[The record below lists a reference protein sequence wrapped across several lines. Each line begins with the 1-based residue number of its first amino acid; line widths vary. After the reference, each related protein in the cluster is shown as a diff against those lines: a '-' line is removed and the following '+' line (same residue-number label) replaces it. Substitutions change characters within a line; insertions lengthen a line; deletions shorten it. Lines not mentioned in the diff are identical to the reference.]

1 MHSKVHNH
9 APNFD
14 FDRMSNA
21 LFAVQSL
28 AQYQF
33 LDGYVNLAKWDE
45 PQQKRMEAA
54 LALPKDGVP
63 SPQMTEDRALLMHE
77 ITHFL
82 DATTT
87 LWGQEFTWRKI
98 NAAKL
103 IKNGEDE
110 DKVHVAVEALMLNLS
125 ELAAHHALRK
135 ATEVETL
142 RSDLVMVHQLVRDER
157 HGLLISFHLM
167 DSGRIIHTIPLSMR
181 SILEANAYANE
192 NLLRISDARR
202 NPDAKIA
209 AVEQKLIENTL
220 IKALANPEL
229 SEYTILIRLTRLH
242 FPQLDL
248 EQQLVLVAVLAR
260 FCLDVDSL
268 SMSAISPHLD
278 FQNAFLGEAIKMDLR
293 RGASRAVLFIKTVFG
308 IYSEIEEGVSSGL
321 MDLLMND
328 PKRAIIQFWTERVGL
343 QIDILADKEFMLEGM
358 PSGSGLLD
366 EQIFAKTSQHNR
378 ALLKN
383 FPAGKIPFE
392 EFFLID
398 SLLGDLTPVRP
409 PNRVDIDVEAALD
422 DNLAVLGRLQTLCA
436 DEKISK
442 FHMGP
447 IQAQLLLKNLR

>member
-1 MHSKVHNH
+1 
-9 APNFD
+9 
-14 FDRMSNA
+14 
-21 LFAVQSL
+21 
-28 AQYQF
+28 
-33 LDGYVNLAKWDE
+33 
-45 PQQKRMEAA
+45 
-54 LALPKDGVP
+54 
-63 SPQMTEDRALLMHE
+63 
-77 ITHFL
+77 
-82 DATTT
+82 
-87 LWGQEFTWRKI
+87 
-98 NAAKL
+98 
-103 IKNGEDE
+103 
-110 DKVHVAVEALMLNLS
+110 MLNLS